1 MALLEFRN
9 VTKRFHDGLRE
20 VVVLD
25 DISFEL
31 FEGETVGVLASRR
44 AGKTT
49 LLRVAAGLEIPDEG
63 EVRWRGSDLAGLNID
78 ARSRARRL
86 EGITLAQG
94 DRRVSDSITVLEH
107 VATPL
112 YSDGFN
118 MRRAEECAWSA
129 LGMVEIPEFGRVS
142 TSSLRLAERV
152 RVELARAIAR
162 SPALLL
168 FDEPAVLPQPRE
180 AQALYALIH
189 SLPKQ
194 LDMSLLIGSEDIT
207 ALRGARRVLNL
218 DNGRLYSTE
227 SRRKVIDM
235 LERRGSGGRGNSAD
249 AS

>member
-9 VTKRFHDGLRE
+9 VTKRSRDGLLE
-20 VVVLD
+20 VAVLD

-31 FEGETVGVLASRR
+31 FECETVGVLASGR

-49 LLRVAAGLEIPDEG
+49 LLRVAAGLEVPDEG
-63 EVRWRGSDLAGLNID
+63 EVRWRGRDLAGLNID
-78 ARSRARRL
+78 ARSCARRL
-86 EGITLAQG
+86 QGIVLAQG
-94 DRRVSDSITVLEH
+94 DRRVSDSVTVLEH

-129 LGMVEIPEFGRVS
+129 LEMVEIPELGRVS

-152 RVELARAIAR
+152 RVELARAVAR
-162 SPALLL
+162 RPALLL
-168 FDEPAVLPQPRE
+168 FDEPAVLPQPKE

-189 SLPKQ
+189 SLPKR
-194 LDMSLLIGSEDIT
+194 LGMSLLIASEDIT
-207 ALRGARRVLNL
+207 VLRGVGRVLNL
-218 DNGRLYSTE
+218 DNGRLYSTD
-227 SRRKVIDM
+227 SRHRVIDM
-235 LERRGSGGRGNSAD
+235 SERRGSGGRSHGAG